1 MNFLR
6 CKKQQ
11 SELYQELFYNSY
23 TKPLFKKLQVL
34 PLPDLITFNKLQFM
48 QRFTQNFL
56 PESFNDTWVRN
67 AIRNIGENEIQLRNS
82 DQLQIVDSNL
92 ASLDVFPLFNFP
104 KIWQDFP
111 DEQLKFTRKT
121 AEFDLKLKKY
131 FLDDLAT
138 NIVCNRLL
146 CPACLAGNLS

>member
-23 TKPLFKKLQVL
+23 TEPLFKKLQVL
-34 PLPDLITFNKLQFM
+34 PLPDLITFNTLQFM

-146 CPACLAGNLS
+146 CPACLAGHLS